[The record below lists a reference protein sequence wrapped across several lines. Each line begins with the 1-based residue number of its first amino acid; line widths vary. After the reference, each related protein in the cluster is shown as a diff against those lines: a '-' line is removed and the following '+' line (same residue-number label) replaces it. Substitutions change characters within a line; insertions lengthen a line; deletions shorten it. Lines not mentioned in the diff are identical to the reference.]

1 MDGAKTVTATFTLK
15 QYVLTML
22 TVGNGSITANPAGG
36 TYTHGTFVALTATPA
51 AGFQFTSWSGACS
64 GMGTCNVLMDAAKS
78 VTATFTSTAPP
89 QFTLTLDTVG
99 SGAIAAQ
106 PPAVAAVTS
115 TLAIVARPLAISGKY
130 NAGTVVAV
138 TATAA
143 AGFKFTGW
151 SGGCTG
157 TGACSVMMDADKSV
171 TANFTVA
178 SEPPATCDTKIKD
191 WQKKVADHKHP
202 WWQNY
207 QLRISLKMY
216 AEALEELGRAKAKVG
231 NRDKRYLHAE
241 KDFND
246 GKSALCHGH
255 YWRADSELWDAFQI
269 ARQIV
274 KQSRR

>member
-1 MDGAKTVTATFTLK
+1 MDSAKTVTATFTLK

-36 TYTHGTFVALTATPA
+36 TYAHGTFVALTATPA

-64 GMGTCNVLMDAAKS
+64 GLGTCNVLMDAAKS
-78 VTATFTSTAPP
+78 VTATFTATAPA
-89 QFTLTLDTVG
+89 QFTLTLDTAG
-99 SGAIAAQ
+99 SGSISAQ
-106 PPAVAAVTS
+106 PPAVAS
-115 TLAIVARPLAISGKY
+115 SSISSIVARPLAISGKY
-130 NAGTVVAV
+130 NAGTLVSI

-143 AGFKFTGW
+143 LGYKFTGW

-178 SEPPATCDTKIKD
+178 SEPPSACEDKIKD

-202 WWQNY
+202 WWHNY

-216 AEALEELGRAKAKVG
+216 AEALAELGRAKAKVG
-231 NRDKRYLHAE
+231 DRDKRYVHAQKE
-241 KDFND
+241 FND

-255 YWRADSELWDAFQI
+255 YWRADNEFWDAYQI
-269 ARQIV
+269 AHHIV
-274 KQSRR
+274 KQFRR